1 MNTQLQFEWTAVF
14 DKTIEIC
21 QEDENYNTYSAR
33 ERMLAFVFTFLQS
46 IGKEEQRFT
55 ALLKQQRLPF
65 LNNRLLS
72 ELKNDFNN
80 YTDTL
85 IFEATNS
92 GEIQARPFIANYYKQ
107 LLWNAFL
114 SILYFWA
121 NDKSNHKENTDVMV
135 EKTIHFAFDLLA
147 PNAIDSGMDLVQN
160 FLRLQQAQ
168 SNSKDNKTSL

>member
-1 MNTQLQFEWTAVF
+1 MNTQIQFEWSAVF

-21 QEDENYNTYSAR
+21 QEDDNYLNYSVR
-33 ERMLAFVFTFLQS
+33 ERMLAFVFTFLQT
-46 IGKEEQRFT
+46 IGTDEQKFS
-55 ALLKQQRLPF
+55 ALLKQQRIPF
-65 LNNRLLS
+65 LGNRQLT
-72 ELKNDFNN
+72 ELKHAFNN
-80 YTDTL
+80 YTDAL

-107 LLWNAFL
+107 LLWNALL

-121 NDKSNHKENTDVMV
+121 NDNSDHKENTDVMV

-160 FLRLQQAQ
+160 FLKLR
-168 SNSKDNKTSL
+168 K